1 MVSKSIP
8 KANQDEA
15 KKEKKSEAKKD
26 RFRIG
31 LGTKNVSEGK
41 TGRVSY
47 KAAGGGRGD
56 QDPLKTAQKH
66 PRPSKEG
73 PRAPKS
79 GPRPPQDGPRASPG
93 ALLERSWSHL
103 GTI

>member
-1 MVSKSIP
+1 MDSKSSP
-8 KANQDEA
+8 KASQDEA

-26 RFRIG
+26 RFGIG

-56 QDPLKTAQKH
+56 Q
-66 PRPSKEG
+66 
-73 PRAPKS
+73 
-79 GPRPPQDGPRASPG
+79 
-93 ALLERSWSHL
+93 
-103 GTI
+103 

>member
-1 MVSKSIP
+1 MAQFGSILAPKMDPKSSP
-8 KANQDEA
+8 KASQDEA

-47 KAAGGGRGD
+47 KSAGGGRGD
-56 QDPLKTAQKH
+56 Q
-66 PRPSKEG
+66 
-73 PRAPKS
+73 
-79 GPRPPQDGPRASPG
+79 
-93 ALLERSWSHL
+93 
-103 GTI
+103 